1 MQNYQRHQ
9 KYHHPSVKK
18 NLVSMIPCSAC
29 VQKCI
34 NRVLGSVKK
43 EKIMD
48 KRKEMHI
55 RWTIRSSSGG
65 LMLNVPRLMNDM
77 ILEAH
82 RGDKSV

>member
-1 MQNYQRHQ
+1 
-9 KYHHPSVKK
+9 
-18 NLVSMIPCSAC
+18 MIPYSAC

-43 EKIMD
+43 EKVMD

-65 LMLNVPRLMNDM
+65 LMLNVPRLMNEM
-77 ILEAH
+77 ILVAH
-82 RGDKSV
+82 RGGKSV